1 MRIKPRIH
9 ANKKE
14 LLALGVFGGVSRMG
28 ERIARLL
35 ERGREFSP
43 RASKGRLAGCAVGLV
58 ACALATS
65 ISPRMLAFA
74 QTRPSF
80 EVASVK
86 AIAPGTHA
94 EPKMEISG
102 SNFTAERYTMKG
114 LMEWAYGMEG
124 WRISGPGWIG
134 TQEFDIRAK
143 AAGPAWKE
151 QFQQM
156 VQTLLED
163 RFKLTLLREQKTVS
177 AYALTLGKTGPA
189 MHEVQEEPRDGGRL
203 GWDDGVFF
211 YQMVNRV
218 SKLAEML
225 PDFLDGRPVV
235 DRTGLSGVYEIAL
248 RVHMDPDQFSR
259 MPQPGAVWTGFGY
272 APGVFDAVE
281 QLGLKL
287 EAKRESI
294 EMLVIDHAE
303 KPDEN

>member
-1 MRIKPRIH
+1 MH
-9 ANKKE
+9 AHQKE
-14 LLALGVFGGVSRMG
+14 LLALGVFGSASRLG
-28 ERIARLL
+28 DRVARLL
-35 ERGREFSP
+35 DRRPGFSTRVSP
-43 RASKGRLAGCAVGLV
+43 TRLAASAVALV
-58 ACALATS
+58 AAALATAL
-65 ISPRMLAFA
+65 PHRLLAFA
-74 QTRPSF
+74 QARLTF

-94 EPKMEISG
+94 EPKLEISG
-102 SNFTAERYTMKG
+102 SNFTAERYTLKG

-143 AAGPAWKE
+143 AAAPAAKDR
-151 QFQQM
+151 FQQM

-163 RFKLTLLREQKTVS
+163 RFKLALRREQKTVS
-177 AYALTLGKTGPA
+177 AYALTLDKGGPA
-189 MHEVQEEPRDGGRL
+189 MHEVQQAARDGGRL

-287 EAKRESI
+287 EAVKAPVEVL
-294 EMLVIDHAE
+294 EVEHAE